1 MTAEE
6 RQLLEN
12 TARNLLLLL
21 RKWDDTIAGM
31 SVAITELYRAD
42 ATTPERKVIMIA
54 RLQLQ
59 IDAMRRNGQGIQ
71 YLNSLVDGLSRWK
84 GFDPPVADKK

>member
-6 RQLLEN
+6 RELLEN

-31 SVAITELYRAD
+31 SVAITEIYRAG
-42 ATTPERKVIMIA
+42 ATTPERKRIMIA
-54 RLQLQ
+54 RLKLQ
-59 IDAMRRNGQGIQ
+59 MDVMRRNGQGVQ
-71 YLNSLVDGLSRWK
+71 YLDSLVNELSRWE
-84 GFDPPVADKK
+84 GFDATGGHE